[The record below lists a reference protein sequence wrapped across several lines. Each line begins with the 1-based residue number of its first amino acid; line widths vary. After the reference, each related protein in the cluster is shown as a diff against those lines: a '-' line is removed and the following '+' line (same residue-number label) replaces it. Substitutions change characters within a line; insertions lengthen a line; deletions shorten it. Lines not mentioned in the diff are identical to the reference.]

1 MSDFNSNDPGVSDAA
16 RNNPITRA
24 TEVIADWIEDNP
36 RDRKV
41 IVGLGTALAIALV
54 AILVLANRPAEQV
67 VTEVA
72 VPVKAS
78 LVAVTVVKGDDLG
91 SIGARYGRDRVEMVG
106 FNLGLLE
113 RNTLR
118 CDDKKAGVCRRDRF
132 GEREL
137 AFDAVWPGDIVLVV
151 PHDALETPS
160 FASTTP

>member
-78 LVAVTVVKGDDLG
+78 LVAVTVSPAPPATTNQSSSPGHMCSVTAWSTAMDAAVLCVSLFSDPSSTQLLVGG
-91 SIGARYGRDRVEMVG
+91 VTVTVRV
-106 FNLGLLE
+106 
-113 RNTLR
+113 
-118 CDDKKAGVCRRDRF
+118 
-132 GEREL
+132 
-137 AFDAVWPGDIVLVV
+137 
-151 PHDALETPS
+151 
-160 FASTTP
+160 